1 VSARA
6 TAVIDLGAFR
16 SNVTHLAALV
26 FPARTMLA
34 VKANAYGHG
43 MQPLAHAALEAGADS
58 LAVLDVPA
66 GLTLRDAGIT
76 APLFAWLHGVNTDF
90 AAAAAAQLELGISAS
105 WQIAAIRAAAP
116 GSGVRVHLKID
127 TGLSRNGASVE
138 DWPELVLVAL
148 DAAAAG
154 DVTIAG
160 AWSHLADASPEEDE
174 RSLARLLEAVAVAES
189 LGCEFPLLHLAAS
202 SAGIRLPEAR
212 LGLVRFGIA
221 AYGVSPFD
229 DASGDDLGLT
239 PVMTLR
245 STISAVDGDSATV
258 SIGFGDGVAAPG
270 IPGAE
275 VLVAGERRRI
285 RSIDVDSLVI
295 DAAGSPISIG
305 DQVVVFGTGDDGA
318 PTAEEWAAW
327 ADTNGDEIVVRV
339 ADRVA
344 RDYVDP
350 STDNEASS

>member
-1 VSARA
+1 MNARA

-16 SNVTHLAALV
+16 ANVAHLAALV
-26 FPARTMLA
+26 APARTMLA

-43 MQPLAHAALEAGADS
+43 MQQLAHAALASGADS

-66 GLTLRDAGIT
+66 GLALREAGIT
-76 APLFAWLHGVNTDF
+76 APLFAWLHGVDTDF
-90 AAAAAAQLELGISAS
+90 AAAAAADLDLGISAS
-105 WQIAAIRAAAP
+105 WQIQAIRAAAP
-116 GSGVRVHLKID
+116 GSRVRVHLKID

-160 AWSHLADASPEEDE
+160 AWSHLADASPDEDE
-174 RSLARLLEAVAVAES
+174 RSLARLHEAVAVAAS
-189 LGCEFPLLHLAAS
+189 LGCDFPLLHLAAS
-202 SAGIRLPEAR
+202 SAGIRLPAAR
-212 LGLVRFGIA
+212 LDLVRFGIA

-229 DASGDDLGLT
+229 DESGRDLGLT

-245 STISAVDGDSATV
+245 SRIIAVADGEATV
-258 SIGFGDGVAAPG
+258 SIGYGDGVAAPGVAAPG

-275 VLVAGERRRI
+275 VLVGGERRRI
-285 RSIDVDSLVI
+285 LSIGVDTLVI
-295 DAAGSPISIG
+295 DAQGAPVSVG
-305 DQVVVFGTGDDGA
+305 DDVVVFGTGDDGG

-344 RDYVDP
+344 REYVD
-350 STDNEASS
+350 SAQ